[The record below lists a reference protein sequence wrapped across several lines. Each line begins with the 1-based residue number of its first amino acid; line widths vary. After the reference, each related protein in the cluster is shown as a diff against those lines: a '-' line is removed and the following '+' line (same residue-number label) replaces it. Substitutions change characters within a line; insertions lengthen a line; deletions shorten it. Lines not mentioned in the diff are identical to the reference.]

1 MQKLA
6 ALAYPFLLACLPA
19 QTDDARLQAGFE
31 RWQEAWSTFTKA
43 MAEARTAGLIRKGG
57 ELPEA
62 VRELQVKADA
72 ERTALVTEFDARDD
86 LAAGS
91 YRTLARLH
99 ETGRDYR
106 AAVHAYERCLAKGD
120 AEHPDLATMG
130 TLCIA
135 AMNSKDDA
143 LAAKWMRTLIA
154 HEDRLGSRQ
163 RNLSVRTSYYPRT
176 LIALGDWAGL
186 DALVAKL
193 GADEAPACRSAA
205 ATFGVVGCMQRGDA
219 AAAGER
225 VAAIRARP
233 EEFPDHQA
241 WAVLVQLAL
250 DVHAGEFERGAQQ
263 VRTFLEAPAR
273 ADGSAQDKNQ
283 RRYLAAIAPFLG
295 KAAPKLRVDHWV
307 GGGATLK
314 ASGDALSAGGAA
326 LHELRGKIVVLDF
339 WQPWCEPCR
348 KAMPKLVALQ
358 AKFGK
363 DLVVIGPCKIEDYG
377 YDVSERAA
385 VRPIAAADYPA
396 HVADFHTDMQ
406 LNYPLAIAATGAN
419 STAYGVTGIPTLVVI
434 DRQGVVRYMSCGAGE
449 PGLIELAVAGVLAH
463 GAR

>member
-6 ALAYPFLLACLPA
+6 VLACPFLFTFLPA

-31 RWQEAWSTFTKA
+31 RWQEAWGTFTKA
-43 MAEARTAGLIRKGG
+43 MTEARTAGLVRKGG

-62 VRELQVKADA
+62 VRELQTKAEA

-106 AAVHAYERCLAKGD
+106 AAVRAYERCLAKGD
-120 AEHPDLATMG
+120 AEHPDLTTMG

-135 AMNSKDDA
+135 AMNSKDDE

-154 HEDRLGSRQ
+154 HEDQLGRGP

-176 LIALGDWAGL
+176 LIALGDWDGL
-186 DALVAKL
+186 DALVGKL
-193 GADEAPACRSAA
+193 GADETPACRSAA
-205 ATFGVVGCMQRGDA
+205 ATFGVVGYMQRGDVT
-219 AAAGER
+219 AAGER
-225 VAAIRARP
+225 VAAILAQP
-233 EEFPDHQA
+233 DGFPDHQA

-263 VRTFLEAPAR
+263 VRTFLAAPAR

-295 KAAPKLRVDHWV
+295 KPAPQLRVDHWV
-307 GGGATLK
+307 GADDAA
-314 ASGDALSAGGAA
+314 ASDDALSR
-326 LHELRGKIVVLDF
+326 LRGKTVVLDF

-358 AKFGK
+358 AKHAE
-363 DLVVIGPCKIEDYG
+363 DLAVIGPCKIEDYG

-396 HVADFHTDMQ
+396 HVVDFHTDMQ